1 MFYLQNFPS
10 YKGLSGE
17 NEMLVKERTLGV
29 SFLLSP
35 VGTLQKALGVALR
48 WLKGVP

>member
-10 YKGLSGE
+10 YKGLSGK
-17 NEMLVKERTLGV
+17 NEIWVKKNTLGL
-29 SFLLSP
+29 SDFLSP
-35 VGTLQKALGVALR
+35 VGTLKRALGVALR